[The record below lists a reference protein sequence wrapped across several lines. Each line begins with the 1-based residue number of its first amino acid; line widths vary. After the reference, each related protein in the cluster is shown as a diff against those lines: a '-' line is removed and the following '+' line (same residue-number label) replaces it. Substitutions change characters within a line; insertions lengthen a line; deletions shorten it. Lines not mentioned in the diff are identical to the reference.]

1 MHSPSP
7 LKLLSWLLLIKA
19 TFAIANPKLNKHRRQ
34 DGPVDPGTA
43 TDCTYY
49 DTAYDSSYTCAYF
62 EESWGLTHADFID
75 WNPSLK
81 SDCSGLRIGN
91 SYCVEVNF
99 GLPRQ
104 TTTLKL
110 TSTSSSSTLTTPI
123 PTATGTPKPSPTQPG
138 LIEACTTFYYAVSGD
153 DCSLIVA
160 KYGTFTFA
168 DFLAWNPAVGSACTG
183 LWASTWYC
191 VGVPGTPTVRP
202 TSTSSTSTSTS
213 ASGPTPTQSGI
224 VGTCSRWHLA
234 VSGDD
239 CEGIVR
245 MYGTFSLGE
254 FLAWNPSVGSSC
266 AGLWLGYWYCI
277 GIPGTPTTT
286 SSTITSTTAT
296 PTSTCNPS
304 APTPTQPT
312 AICGCK
318 KWHMVA
324 SGNSCESI
332 EKLYGITA
340 VDFNKW
346 NPNVGT
352 ACDSTNII
360 GFKW

>member
-19 TFAIANPKLNKHRRQ
+19 TFAITNPKLNKHPRQ

-99 GLPRQ
+99 GLPRP

-123 PTATGTPKPSPTQPG
+123 PTTTGTPKPSPTQPG
-138 LIEACTTFYYAVSGD
+138 LIEACTTFHYAVSGD

-239 CEGIVR
+239 C
-245 MYGTFSLGE
+245 
-254 FLAWNPSVGSSC
+254 
-266 AGLWLGYWYCI
+266 
-277 GIPGTPTTT
+277 IPGTPTTT

-340 VDFNKW
+340 ADFNKW

-352 ACDSTNII
+352 ACTTLWL
-360 GFKW
+360 GYYVCVGV